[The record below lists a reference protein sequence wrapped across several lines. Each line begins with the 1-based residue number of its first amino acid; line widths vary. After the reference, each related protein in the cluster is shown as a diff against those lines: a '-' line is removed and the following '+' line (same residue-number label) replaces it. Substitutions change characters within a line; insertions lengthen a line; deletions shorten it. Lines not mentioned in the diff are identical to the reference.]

1 MYCQKETGAINWI
14 RIYNRQ
20 ITSHVYKP
28 LPHAAN
34 DMFYVYTVYLWFV
47 LQISAE
53 AQSITHVR

>member
-14 RIYNRQ
+14 RIYNWQ

-28 LPHAAN
+28 LPHAAY
-34 DMFYVYTVYLWFV
+34 DMCYVYTVLFV